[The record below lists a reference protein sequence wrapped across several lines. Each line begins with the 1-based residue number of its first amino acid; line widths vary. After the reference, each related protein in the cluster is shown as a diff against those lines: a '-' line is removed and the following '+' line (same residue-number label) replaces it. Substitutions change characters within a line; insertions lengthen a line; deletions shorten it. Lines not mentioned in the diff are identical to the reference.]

1 MCVFDCN
8 FFFFFSVFFF
18 SNYQL
23 STLLERKVARVVL
36 CYKRRRKRLL
46 DGRGVYLVHFLCRIV
61 GEKVVSLNKRERI
74 C

>member
-8 FFFFFSVFFF
+8 LFFCVFLFC
-18 SNYQL
+18 SNCRL

-46 DGRGVYLVHFLCRIV
+46 DGRGLYLVHFLCCIV
-61 GEKVVSLNKRERI
+61 
-74 C
+74 